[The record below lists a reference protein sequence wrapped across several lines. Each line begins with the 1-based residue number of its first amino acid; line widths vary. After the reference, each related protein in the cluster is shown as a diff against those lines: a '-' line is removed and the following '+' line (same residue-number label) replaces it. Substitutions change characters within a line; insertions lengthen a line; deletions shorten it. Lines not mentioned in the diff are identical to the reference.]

1 MADISKVG
9 GDQGGPRNIDVRLSM
24 CEALLVHQALRDK
37 EKELRKEAWWL
48 GERVGQDGAA
58 NLRQQAQEHADTADR
73 IFRIVEGRMG
83 TRA

>member
-24 CEALLVHQALRDK
+24 CEALLVHQALCDK

-48 GERVGQDGAA
+48 GVRVGQDGAA
-58 NLRQQAQEHADTADR
+58 NLRQQAQEQADTADR

-83 TRA
+83 ARA